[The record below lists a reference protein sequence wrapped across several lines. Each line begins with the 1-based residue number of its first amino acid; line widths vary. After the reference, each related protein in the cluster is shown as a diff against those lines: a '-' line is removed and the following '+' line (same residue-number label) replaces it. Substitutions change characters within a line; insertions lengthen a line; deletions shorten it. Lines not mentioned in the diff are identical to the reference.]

1 MGAADGRGRTAT
13 ETLLS
18 YVIEAPFA
26 SGVRPLPLSLAVSV
40 TVTKLLWQERSN
52 GGEDEERKSAA

>member
-26 SGVRPLPLSLAVSV
+26 SVRPLPLSLAVSV

-52 GGEDEERKSAA
+52 GGEDEERKSAV